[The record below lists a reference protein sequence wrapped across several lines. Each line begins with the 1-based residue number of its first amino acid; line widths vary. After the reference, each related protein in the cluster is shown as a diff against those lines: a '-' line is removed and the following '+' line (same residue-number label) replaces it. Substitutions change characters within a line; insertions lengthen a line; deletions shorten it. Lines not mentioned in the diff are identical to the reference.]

1 MADDRLKSTKP
12 SIESDTTNSAT
23 FSHSTKAE
31 HTNKPTIIAIAGPSA
46 SGKTLFAQTLYDEL
60 VSELS
65 EEGISIL
72 YEDAYYREQS
82 HLTISEREKT
92 NYDHP
97 DAFDHDLLIKHL
109 GDLMENKSILRPS
122 YCYKT
127 HTRLE
132 KTTLFHST
140 KIILVEGILLLSN
153 EKLRECFD
161 IKVYMDTPLDVCL
174 IRRIQRDTVE
184 RSRSIDSITQQY
196 LATVRPM
203 YYKFIEPSKNWSD
216 IVITQGGKNR
226 MAIEVLKAKIRQLS
240 QPIALSHRTENKQ

>member
-1 MADDRLKSTKP
+1 MKTTTPIIP
-12 SIESDTTNSAT
+12 SEANGSNKVMKKD
-23 FSHSTKAE
+23 
-31 HTNKPTIIAIAGPSA
+31 KPTIIVVAGPSA
-46 SGKTLFAQTLYDEL
+46 SGKTLFAQTVYNEL
-60 VSELS
+60 IPELG

-72 YEDAYYREQS
+72 NEDAYYREQS

-97 DAFDHDLLIKHL
+97 DAFDHDLLIDHL
-109 GDLMENKSILRPS
+109 KKLINNESVLRPT
-122 YCYKT
+122 YCYTT

-132 KTTLFHST
+132 ETVVFPST
-140 KIILVEGILLLSN
+140 KIILIEGILLLSN

-174 IRRIQRDTVE
+174 IRRIQRDLVE
-184 RSRSIDSITQQY
+184 RNRSVESVTQQY

-203 YYKFIEPSKNWSD
+203 YYKYIEPSKQWAD

-240 QPIALSHRTENKQ
+240 KPLQPSSLSQDTQ